1 MKLVLDSHVFF
12 WWLIDDPKLS
22 RPARRAIES
31 PANQIFA
38 SAVIA
43 WELATKVRLGKWTE
57 AGVIAFS
64 FEDLVTREGFIPL
77 SISPVHARIAGFL
90 SAPHGD
96 PFDRMLAAQSQVE
109 NASLV
114 TADTAFRAFGTK
126 TLW

>member
-22 RPARRAIES
+22 RPARRAIEN
-31 PANQIFA
+31 PTNEIFA

-57 AGVIAFS
+57 AKGIASS
-64 FEDLVTREGFIPL
+64 FEDVVAREGFTPL
-77 SISPVHARIAGFL
+77 SISPLHARIAGFL
-90 SAPHGD
+90 VAPHGD

-114 TADTAFRAFGTK
+114 TADTAFRASATK